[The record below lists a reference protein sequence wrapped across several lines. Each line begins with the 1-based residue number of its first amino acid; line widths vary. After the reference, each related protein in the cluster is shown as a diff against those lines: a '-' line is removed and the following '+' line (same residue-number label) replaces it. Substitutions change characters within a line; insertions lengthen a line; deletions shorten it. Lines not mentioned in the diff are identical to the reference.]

1 MDFCCN
7 TYSELLMEAYKLE
20 NGDIVYC
27 YCYENG
33 RTYRVSRNGPNIEY
47 ILTGTTNFPA
57 YRNIYGHYESKY
69 KSKIDNLEIKSYKE
83 IKHRGNNY
91 KTCFV
96 CGQSIKNP
104 KIGKCRDKYCEKCGV
119 YLPEIIYK
127 GA

>member
-7 TYSELLMEAYKLE
+7 TYSELLIGAHNMED
-20 NGDIVYC
+20 GDVV

-33 RTYRVSRNGPNIEY
+33 RTYRVSRNGFNIEY

-57 YRNIYGHYESKY
+57 YVNIHGHYESEY
-69 KSKIDNLEIKSYKE
+69 KSKIDNLE

-96 CGQSIKNP
+96 CGQSIRNP
-104 KIGKCRDKYCEKCGV
+104 KIGKYRDKYCEKCGV

>member
-1 MDFCCN
+1 MDFCYN
-7 TYSELLMEAYKLE
+7 TYSELLIGAYNMED
-20 NGDIVYC
+20 GDIVYC

-57 YRNIYGHYESKY
+57 YRNIYGHYESEY

>member
-7 TYSELLMEAYKLE
+7 TYSELLIGAHNMED
-20 NGDIVYC
+20 GDIVYC
-27 YCYENG
+27 YENG
-33 RTYRVSRNGPNIEY
+33 RIYRVSRNGFNIEY
-47 ILTGTTNFPA
+47 VLTGTTNFPA
-57 YRNIYGHYESKY
+57 YRNIYGHYESEY
-69 KSKIDNLEIKSYKE
+69 KSKIDNLEIKPDKE

-104 KIGKCRDKYCEKCGV
+104 KIGKYRDKYCEKCGV

-127 GA
+127 GV

>member
-1 MDFCCN
+1 MDFCYN
-7 TYSELLMEAYKLE
+7 TYSELLIGAHNMED
-20 NGDIVYC
+20 GDIVYC

-33 RTYRVSRNGPNIEY
+33 RTYRVSRNGLNIKY
-47 ILTGTTNFPA
+47 ILIGTTNFPA
-57 YRNIYGHYESKY
+57 YRNIYGHYESEY

-91 KTCFV
+91 KTCFI

-104 KIGKCRDKYCEKCGV
+104 KIGKYRDKYCEKCGV

>member
-1 MDFCCN
+1 MDFCYN
-7 TYSELLMEAYKLE
+7 TYSELLIGAHNMED
-20 NGDIVYC
+20 GDIVYC